1 MAQTVRE
8 SVCNAG
14 DPDLIPGSG
23 KPLGEGNG
31 NPLQYS
37 CLENPMD
44 RRAWQAT
51 VHRVT
56 NSWTQLKQ
64 VSVHRINSRKTT
76 PRHIIFKWQK
86 VRDKG
91 KILGESQG
99 RRGSTLPVEEQR

>member
-1 MAQTVRE
+1 MVKNTSA
-8 SVCNAG
+8 SSG
-14 DPDLIPGSG
+14 DIKDMGSIPGSG
-23 KPLGEGNG
+23 RSAEGGYG
-31 NPLQYS
+31 NSLQYS

-44 RRAWQAT
+44 RGVCWAM

-76 PRHIIFKWQK
+76 PRQIIFKWQK